1 MKRKAAREEED
12 FKNRINPGGVYT
24 AHRDSDGKQYVQ
36 TVSWVI
42 RICYSSV
49 ICLDLILGLKCYTV
63 TLLVTKFSE
72 YEIVYDD
79 NSSQELDDD
88 DVEHLIEEGQ
98 NEIEE
103 ESDQVYSSQKI
114 FTKM

>member
-1 MKRKAAREEED
+1 MKRKAAREEEE

-24 AHRDSDGKQYVQ
+24 AHRDSDGEPLQKQQ
-36 TVSWVI
+36 GDSNI
-42 RICYSSV
+42 I
-49 ICLDLILGLKCYTV
+49 
-63 TLLVTKFSE
+63 FSE

-103 ESDQVYSSQKI
+103 ESDQVYSS
-114 FTKM
+114 

>member
-1 MKRKAAREEED
+1 MVSTYCKVGCLFDGRYL
-12 FKNRINPGGVYT
+12 YT
-24 AHRDSDGKQYVQ
+24 APSGIGSKWPSER
-36 TVSWVI
+36 
-42 RICYSSV
+42 RISTGNS
-49 ICLDLILGLKCYTV
+49 
-63 TLLVTKFSE
+63 FSE

-103 ESDQVYSSQKI
+103 ESDQVYSS
-114 FTKM
+114 

>member
-1 MKRKAAREEED
+1 M
-12 FKNRINPGGVYT
+12 FP
-24 AHRDSDGKQYVQ
+24 
-36 TVSWVI
+36 
-42 RICYSSV
+42 
-49 ICLDLILGLKCYTV
+49 
-63 TLLVTKFSE
+63 E

-103 ESDQVYSSQKI
+103 ESDQVYSS
-114 FTKM
+114 

>member
-1 MKRKAAREEED
+1 MTIGK
-12 FKNRINPGGVYT
+12 T
-24 AHRDSDGKQYVQ
+24 HRG
-36 TVSWVI
+36 I
-42 RICYSSV
+42 A
-49 ICLDLILGLKCYTV
+49 LDR
-63 TLLVTKFSE
+63 FSE

-103 ESDQVYSSQKI
+103 ESDQVYSS
-114 FTKM
+114 

>member
-1 MKRKAAREEED
+1 MVSHY
-12 FKNRINPGGVYT
+12 KNSKGIANNRM
-24 AHRDSDGKQYVQ
+24 
-36 TVSWVI
+36 
-42 RICYSSV
+42 
-49 ICLDLILGLKCYTV
+49 
-63 TLLVTKFSE
+63 FSE

-103 ESDQVYSSQKI
+103 ESDQVYSS
-114 FTKM
+114 

>member
-1 MKRKAAREEED
+1 ML
-12 FKNRINPGGVYT
+12 V
-24 AHRDSDGKQYVQ
+24 
-36 TVSWVI
+36 VSIWFSG
-42 RICYSSV
+42 CSV
-49 ICLDLILGLKCYTV
+49 ALA
-63 TLLVTKFSE
+63 KFSE

-103 ESDQVYSSQKI
+103 ESDQVYSS
-114 FTKM
+114 

>member
-1 MKRKAAREEED
+1 MTIGKTHGLR
-12 FKNRINPGGVYT
+12 
-24 AHRDSDGKQYVQ
+24 HRGM
-36 TVSWVI
+36 T
-42 RICYSSV
+42 
-49 ICLDLILGLKCYTV
+49 LDM
-63 TLLVTKFSE
+63 FSE

-103 ESDQVYSSQKI
+103 ESDQVYSS
-114 FTKM
+114 

>member
-1 MKRKAAREEED
+1 MVSQCCKVRLSLYCPKQNSEKRPSGNSTE
-12 FKNRINPGGVYT
+12 N
-24 AHRDSDGKQYVQ
+24 S
-36 TVSWVI
+36 
-42 RICYSSV
+42 
-49 ICLDLILGLKCYTV
+49 
-63 TLLVTKFSE
+63 FSE

-103 ESDQVYSSQKI
+103 ESDQVYSS
-114 FTKM
+114 

>member
-1 MKRKAAREEED
+1 MVSYY
-12 FKNRINPGGVYT
+12 KNSEGI
-24 AHRDSDGKQYVQ
+24 A
-36 TVSWVI
+36 
-42 RICYSSV
+42 
-49 ICLDLILGLKCYTV
+49 LKM
-63 TLLVTKFSE
+63 FPE

-103 ESDQVYSSQKI
+103 ESDQVYSS
-114 FTKM
+114 

>member
-1 MKRKAAREEED
+1 MIVVSILLLAE
-12 FKNRINPGGVYT
+12 FGIND
-24 AHRDSDGKQYVQ
+24 HRADKPLYR
-36 TVSWVI
+36 VI
-42 RICYSSV
+42 ALETS
-49 ICLDLILGLKCYTV
+49 
-63 TLLVTKFSE
+63 SE

-103 ESDQVYSSQKI
+103 ESDQVYSS
-114 FTKM
+114 

>member
-1 MKRKAAREEED
+1 MGCIFPIIIVSILPKAE
-12 FKNRINPGGVYT
+12 FGINDHRADEAFYGVI
-24 AHRDSDGKQYVQ
+24 AQE
-36 TVSWVI
+36 TV
-42 RICYSSV
+42 
-49 ICLDLILGLKCYTV
+49 
-63 TLLVTKFSE
+63 SE

-103 ESDQVYSSQKI
+103 ESDQVYSS
-114 FTKM
+114 

>member
-1 MKRKAAREEED
+1 MRFLR
-12 FKNRINPGGVYT
+12 VYVFILPQV
-24 AHRDSDGKQYVQ
+24 ASNNHRDFQ
-36 TVSWVI
+36 
-42 RICYSSV
+42 
-49 ICLDLILGLKCYTV
+49 LGNSTQF
-63 TLLVTKFSE
+63 FSE

-103 ESDQVYSSQKI
+103 ESDQVYSS
-114 FTKM
+114 